1 MALGIRFN
9 QNAGQP
15 TLQPRVPLKA
25 IGCWTAFDRWTSI
38 PRGPGSSSPHPQK
51 NRGVQ
56 VRIEAI
62 RTRCRRGPS
71 RPALPQSAPLRL
83 AHLRPTHFE
92 PAHLRRVY
100 MPRGSTRALGSERRF
115 AGVQVVWSGLTFGTL
130 PWPRQVGRL
139 AGRAVFR
146 SRPVMTGSYCPGLI
160 AWTAVLR
167 AVNAVH
173 PIDYTS
179 SNGFVRTTQGRIV
192 VLR

>member
-1 MALGIRFN
+1 MGYASIKMLDNRRSSRECRSKRSD
-9 QNAGQP
+9 AGPHSTAGRQSRAVQAPRRP
-15 TLQPRVPLKA
+15 TPK
-25 IGCWTAFDRWTSI
+25 
-38 PRGPGSSSPHPQK
+38 K

-71 RPALPQSAPLRL
+71 RPALPQPSPLRL
-83 AHLRPTHFE
+83 AHLRPAHFE

-100 MPRGSTRALGSERRF
+100 MPLGSTRALGSERRF

-130 PWPRQVGRL
+130 PWPRRVGRL
-139 AGRAVFR
+139 AGRAVGR

-179 SNGFVRTTQGRIV
+179 SNGFVRTTPGRIV

>member
-38 PRGPGSSSPHPQK
+38 SRGPGSSSPHPQK
-51 NRGVQ
+51 KSRSPSPNQSDSHAMSTGSKPPCPPSTVPAPTRSSATRSFRG
-56 VRIEAI
+56 A
-62 RTRCRRGPS
+62 RREHSGVNAVSRES
-71 RPALPQSAPLRL
+71 RPFGPVSL
-83 AHLRPTHFE
+83 
-92 PAHLRRVY
+92 
-100 MPRGSTRALGSERRF
+100 LGLSLGQGR
-115 AGVQVVWSGLTFGTL
+115 SGG
-130 PWPRQVGRL
+130 WRVGRL
-139 AGRAVFR
+139 AGRAVGG
-146 SRPVMTGSYCPGLI
+146 SRPVMTGAYCPGLI